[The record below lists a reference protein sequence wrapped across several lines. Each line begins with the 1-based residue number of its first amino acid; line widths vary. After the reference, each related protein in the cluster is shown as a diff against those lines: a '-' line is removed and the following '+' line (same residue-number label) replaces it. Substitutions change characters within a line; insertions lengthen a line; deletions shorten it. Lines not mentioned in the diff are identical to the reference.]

1 MSEPDIQ
8 PRPPSGSQ
16 PAPSRPT
23 PPSTGPGTTLP
34 PPHDLPD
41 PPDAPEAEVYDVHS
55 VDLATDLDGV
65 FEYVYDLP
73 RSVRNKLTSKVN
85 CTVEIQAYVPGAHV
99 RTVEAVG
106 WAPDSDTVIEELNA
120 ALGDITYRIDFSNVV
135 HRPLVLKLG
144 DDPTTTAHFGDGAS
158 FAVELHHQPANP
170 VRMLGLEVRQ
180 SAPEVYE
187 SPMRALPSLSDTYA
201 GEVFLEDDVRLEGEV
216 HYEIVDRDRGHTV
229 VRTAPMAG
237 NATVDKSWCFVQKL
251 VIDVGAGQIG
261 GSLPD
266 RHFKLPFILKDL
278 DLDLQDGEIRIRGQ
292 AGIGIGANMVLFTV
306 ASFDV
311 RLELSLHAWN
321 NYGYVDTQ
329 LGQLFD
335 VSVKS
340 VVVDAL
346 PGTDI
351 DDLPVWFWVALA
363 PLAPALS
370 GWAAIVAGIEALA
383 RPVARDATERTVASI
398 LASQAASAKEA
409 EWAELEEQLS
419 DLSAADREEL
429 DSSFWFETD
438 TMSIDL
444 EKVHIEA
451 FAGIL
456 IDTALAARFLA
467 IY

>member
-1 MSEPDIQ
+1 
-8 PRPPSGSQ
+8 
-16 PAPSRPT
+16 
-23 PPSTGPGTTLP
+23 
-34 PPHDLPD
+34 
-41 PPDAPEAEVYDVHS
+41 
-55 VDLATDLDGV
+55 
-65 FEYVYDLP
+65 
-73 RSVRNKLTSKVN
+73 
-85 CTVEIQAYVPGAHV
+85 
-99 RTVEAVG
+99 
-106 WAPDSDTVIEELNA
+106 
-120 ALGDITYRIDFSNVV
+120 
-135 HRPLVLKLG
+135 
-144 DDPTTTAHFGDGAS
+144 
-158 FAVELHHQPANP
+158 
-170 VRMLGLEVRQ
+170 
-180 SAPEVYE
+180 
-187 SPMRALPSLSDTYA
+187 MRALPSLSDTYS
-201 GEVFLEDDVRLEGEV
+201 GEVFLEDDVRVEGEV

-229 VRTAPMAG
+229 VRTPPMAG
-237 NATVDKSWCFVQKL
+237 NATADKSWCFVQKL
-251 VIDVGAGQIG
+251 VIDVGAGLIG

-266 RHFKLPFILKDL
+266 RSFKLPFILKDL

-292 AGIGIGANMVLFTV
+292 AGIGTGANMVLFTV

-311 RLELSLHAWN
+311 RLELSLHPWN

-329 LGQLFD
+329 LAQLFD

-340 VVVDAL
+340 VTVDAL

-383 RPVARDATERTVASI
+383 RPVARDVTERTVASI